1 MRRSAGGLSP
11 PPGTN
16 GIPSGASSPRSAG
29 DGISPGLRE
38 GAPPPA
44 AERGAAP
51 QSSGVARLPSPV
63 GPPNVSA
70 GRGSI
75 APSPT
80 STVGPSPTQQQF
92 KYDARGFILGT
103 GPPCRPEGDNPEAIE
118 KWNQI
123 LAEND
128 VAAAKKSR
136 KVKKLIQAG
145 IPTSLRGKAWLFLAN
160 ASVRRRPGLFE
171 NLCRTSQEA
180 KGKKGK
186 ETLYE
191 AIDKD
196 VARTFPDNKYF
207 QEGRPGRA
215 DLDAILKAYAHYN
228 PIIGYT
234 QGMGMLVGV
243 FLLHMPPEDAFWML
257 CATLRDIHMEGYYSN
272 DMKQMHIDGVMFGQL
287 LQMMDRELASKL
299 QSLQL
304 EPIHF
309 TPNWFLPLFCRILPW
324 PTLFP
329 VWDIFFFEGPTW
341 ILQVA
346 LAVVRIIREPLM
358 AARGPDAREECMRLL
373 LHPPPHELTTPNVL
387 TSALSV
393 KLKEGEVRKLSRS
406 ASKLVRESG
415 AASGTRPGTASSAAG
430 SSAGSANG
438 SAASRSTS
446 APARR

>member
-1 MRRSAGGLSP
+1 MRCDAKGFFL
-11 PPGTN
+11 
-16 GIPSGASSPRSAG
+16 
-29 DGISPGLRE
+29 
-38 GAPPPA
+38 
-44 AERGAAP
+44 
-51 QSSGVARLPSPV
+51 
-63 GPPNVSA
+63 GPH
-70 GRGSI
+70 
-75 APSPT
+75 
-80 STVGPSPTQQQF
+80 
-92 KYDARGFILGT
+92 
-103 GPPCRPEGDNPEAIE
+103 PPCRPEAEDREAVG

-128 VAAAKKSR
+128 LAGAKKSR
-136 KVKKLIQAG
+136 KVRKLVQAG
-145 IPTSLRGKAWLFLAN
+145 IPSSVRGKVWLFLAN
-160 ASVRRRPGLFE
+160 AGVRRRPGLFE

-186 ETLYE
+186 EALYE
-191 AIDKD
+191 SIDKD

-234 QGMGMLVGV
+234 QGMGMLVGI

-257 CATLRDIHMEGYYSN
+257 CATLRDIHMEGYYST

-287 LQMMDRELASKL
+287 LHTMDADLAGKL
-299 QSLQL
+299 GGLQL

-329 VWDIFFFEGPTW
+329 VWDVFFYEGPTW

-358 AARGPDAREECMRLL
+358 ATRGPEAREECLRLL
-373 LHPPPHELTTPNVL
+373 LHPPTHELTTANVL

-406 ASKLVRESG
+406 ASKLVRASG
-415 AASGTRPGTASSAAG
+415 AASGGAG
-430 SSAGSANG
+430 PA
-438 SAASRSTS
+438 AASRH
-446 APARR
+446 